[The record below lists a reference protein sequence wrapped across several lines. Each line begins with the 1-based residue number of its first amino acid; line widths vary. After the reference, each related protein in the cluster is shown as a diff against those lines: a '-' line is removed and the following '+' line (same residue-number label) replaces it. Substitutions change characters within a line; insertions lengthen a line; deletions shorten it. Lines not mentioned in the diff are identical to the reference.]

1 MMLAVAAFLGE
12 VGAARRGHPAQDLGR
27 GEVLGLTAD
36 LPDPLVGFA
45 PVLQGGVNEPGEPFP
60 HRRDD
65 LGGPAAELDVDGVED
80 HSPHVVLVLVPGAV
94 ADPNRARSPI
104 PGQVAESPF
113 GQVAFPADAVHDLQL
128 WHAVK
133 VAASDGSSAPNTLGE
148 SGRGRHS
155 HSTAPFGATRQ
166 LCSQLDKSP

>member
-65 LGGPAAELDVDGVED
+65 LGGPAAELDVDGVD
-80 HSPHVVLVLVPGAV
+80 
-94 ADPNRARSPI
+94 
-104 PGQVAESPF
+104 
-113 GQVAFPADAVHDLQL
+113 
-128 WHAVK
+128 
-133 VAASDGSSAPNTLGE
+133 
-148 SGRGRHS
+148 
-155 HSTAPFGATRQ
+155 
-166 LCSQLDKSP
+166 